1 MTATAPIVAPVAHA
15 KPAVVTDADRFLF
28 DLQGFL
34 LLRGALHEQDRAEMF
49 EELNR
54 IEPMPHEDTWMKPRA
69 DGKKS
74 QPTKQNDPG
83 QIRLNGLL
91 RLSTAFDRLIDYP
104 AVYPYLREFMIDP
117 QLGNTWSI
125 SKTKGNDN
133 GWWHRGTEPNQYSY
147 RNGRSHNRMLN
158 TVYFLTDNNIDDGC
172 MVALPGGHK
181 SNIDLNWGLTRGLD
195 LPGSVPIIGKAGDV
209 LIFSE
214 SVLHNGLA
222 NTSGRRRSNLYFNY
236 ISRDFNVMTYSPEHN
251 YHFAMPPHVRARF
264 TATQKAATMWMEF
277 ANTID

>member
-1 MTATAPIVAPVAHA
+1 MTTTTAAPATAHAPL
-15 KPAVVTDADRFLF
+15 AVVSDADRFLF

-34 LLRGALHEQDRAEMF
+34 ILRGALAEQDRLEMF

-54 IEPMPHEDTWMKPRA
+54 IEPMPHEDKWMKPRA
-69 DGKKS
+69 DGKKP
-74 QPTKQNDPG
+74 QHTKQSDPG

-104 AVYPYLREFMIDP
+104 SVFPYLCDFMRDP

-133 GWWHRGTEPNQYSY
+133 GWWHRGTEPNQYSV
-147 RNGRSHNRMLN
+147 RHGKIQNKMLN

-181 SNIDLNWGLTRGLD
+181 SNFDLNWGATRGLD
-195 LPGSVPIIGKAGDV
+195 LPGSVPILGKAGDV

-222 NTSGRRRSNLYFNY
+222 NTTSRRRSNLYFNY
-236 ISRDFNVMTYSPEHN
+236 IARDFNVMTYSPEHN
-251 YHFAMPPHVRARF
+251 YHFAMPPHIRERF

-277 ANTID
+277 ADTID